1 MPPCGIVY
9 DVANAHFIAED
20 FAAGLVRCRDR
31 LALVHLSDTGQRI
44 YRHDPVGEGTV
55 PFAAVPRALAAVG
68 YNARPMLE
76 IISRNPDRDIVA
88 SAEKLA
94 SMGFAAAG

>member
-1 MPPCGIVY
+1 
-9 DVANAHFIAED
+9 
-20 FAAGLVRCRDR
+20 
-31 LALVHLSDTGQRI
+31 
-44 YRHDPVGEGTV
+44 
-55 PFAAVPRALAAVG
+55 
-68 YNARPMLE
+68 MLE